1 MNIMTIAAIE
11 IHFLGQHDVAWW
23 ALVVLVL
30 GTALIGYGISQL
42 RRSVRKGHTGDRQ
55 DAGKNSLISLAAG
68 VAAIIFAIAAV
79 LLPKMSSVPVALIF
93 TTATVGLTIWLFYKS
108 VFGYLGKSQ
117 IGILFALRLVAA
129 IFLLLMLFQPVLAL
143 VQRPHHIGTL
153 GVVIDA
159 SGSMSVND
167 APNQP
172 SRYLQ
177 STLGA
182 KMLIKDLRDQFHI
195 LCFAYDGKHNGPLAS
210 PREWNRIAPDGTVTD
225 LPAAIKMATNSGA
238 TAVVLFSDGIQN
250 GPGKI
255 GSLRH
260 LGAPVY
266 TVRVGSIS
274 AKATG
279 VPQIEIVRIEGPQTA
294 PVDTQVTLTAVIR
307 STSLSDRTV
316 RVFLDHNQKP
326 LQSHRLVLH
335 SGRAPQSVK
344 LEFTPHHVGRLVLH
358 VRIPVLPEERS
369 SAGNTQEF
377 PMLITNPKIQMLYI
391 EGRVRPEVGPL
402 YNDLAMNPN
411 ISLVSLIRTRP
422 GYFMIRGSEAGKP
435 LTGLPTTL
443 KQWERFKV
451 IMLGDVS
458 ADFLSPQQQSDLKQ
472 AVQHGA
478 GFIMIGGQRNFSV
491 GGWGESRLAP
501 VFPVHLQMTT
511 PSQLSAAFIPQLT
524 AFGAASPILQG
535 IAGWFTQ
542 PDGKPAPQRLPD
554 LEGCVAFAGPKAGAT
569 VLLTDPAANVNGKPA
584 IVLAVQHYGKGRSAA
599 FAGDTTY
606 RWRLILR
613 TLGAKSPYQRFWGQL
628 VEWLAGQSK
637 TKTSNGPSVT
647 AMIRKQRY
655 QSSESVRLRVAVTDM
670 HGQSTRYA
678 DVHALITDAAGK
690 TRTVRLH
697 AEARQPGMYKRRI
710 MPHGLG
716 KYHVVFTA
724 DMHGHTLGQD
734 TSDFY
739 VISPSGEMDKL
750 AAEPAILQRIARLT
764 GGSYAE
770 LAGINALARRI
781 QAAQPRESK
790 IQRTAY
796 PLYNNK
802 VFFLLFIAALSCEWF
817 LRRKW
822 QLQ

>member
-1 MNIMTIAAIE
+1 MTIAAIE
-11 IHFLGQHDVAWW
+11 IHFLGQHGEAWW

-30 GTALIGYGISQL
+30 GAALLGHGILQL
-42 RRSVRKGHTGDRQ
+42 RRSGRKGRPGGRPDPEN
-55 DAGKNSLISLAAG
+55 NSLVSLAAG
-68 VAAIIFAIAAV
+68 AAAVVFAVASV
-79 LLPKMSSVPVALIF
+79 LLPDMRSVPVALAF
-93 TTATVGLTIWLFYKS
+93 TTATVGLTIWLFYKT
-108 VFGYLGKSQ
+108 VYRYLGKSRMA
-117 IGILFALRLVAA
+117 ILFALRLLAA
-129 IFLLLMLFQPVLAL
+129 IFLLLLLFQPVLAL
-143 VQRPHHIGTL
+143 VHRPHHIGTL

-182 KMLIKDLRDQFHI
+182 KMLIKDLRDQFHV
-195 LCFAYDGKHNGPLAS
+195 LCFAYDGKHNGPLTS
-210 PREWNRIAPDGTVTD
+210 PRQWNSIAPDGTMTD
-225 LPAAIKMATNSGA
+225 LPTAIKMATNSGA

-250 GPGKI
+250 GPSKI

-260 LGAPVY
+260 LGVPVY
-266 TVRVGSIS
+266 TVRVGSTS
-274 AKATG
+274 AKAAG
-279 VPQIEIVRIEGPQTA
+279 VPQIEIVRIDGPQTA
-294 PVDTQVTLTAVIR
+294 PVDTQVTLTAIIR
-307 STSLSDRTV
+307 STSLNDRTV
-316 RVFLDHNQKP
+316 RVFLDHHKKP

-335 SGRAPQSVK
+335 SGRVPQSVK
-344 LEFTPHHVGRLVLH
+344 LEFTPHHVGRMVLH

-369 SAGNTQEF
+369 TAGNEQEF
-377 PMLITNPKIQMLYI
+377 PMLITNPKIRMLYI

-422 GYFMIRGSEAGKP
+422 GYFMIRGSAGGKT

-458 ADFLSPQQQSDLKQ
+458 ADFLSPQQQSDLQQ

-478 GFIMIGGQRNFSV
+478 GFIMIGGQRNFAV

-511 PSQLSAAFIPQLT
+511 PAQLSEAFVPQLT

-535 IAGWFTQ
+535 ITGWFTQ
-542 PDGKPAPQRLPD
+542 ANGKPAPQHLPD
-554 LEGCVAFAGPKAGAT
+554 LEGCVAFAGAKPGAT
-569 VLLTDPAANVNGKPA
+569 VLLTNPAAQVDGKPA

-628 VEWLAGQSK
+628 VNWLAGQSK

-655 QSSESVRLRVAVTDM
+655 QSNETVRLRVAVTDM

-678 DVHALITDAAGK
+678 HVHALITNAAGK

-697 AEARQPGMYKRRI
+697 AEDRQPGMYKRNI
-710 MPHGLG
+710 MPHAMGQ
-716 KYHVVFTA
+716 YHVVFTA
-724 DMHGHTLGQD
+724 TMHGHRLGQD
-734 TSDFY
+734 SSDFY
-739 VISPSGEMDKL
+739 VTSPGGEMDKL
-750 AAEPAILQRIARLT
+750 AAEPTILQRIARLT

-781 QAAQPRESK
+781 QAAQPPGST
-790 IQRTAY
+790 IQRTSY
-796 PLYNNK
+796 PLYDNK
-802 VFFLLFIAALSCEWF
+802 AFFLLFIAALSCEWF